1 MFAALTSIRTEVEG
15 LDTQRQKRGVVSLS
29 YVLRLISDDK
39 SLSIFQLIG
48 DINFSGEISRK
59 KLGLSRKQYNP
70 RIESMMTTGLIK
82 RHRGIYSLSPFGK
95 VIYCCIM
102 IAKNALNNYYSLK
115 IIEHTE
121 SSGFSDEELGKL
133 VNALIDNQQVKE
145 FLAKKC

>member
-1 MFAALTSIRTEVEG
+1 MLAAFTSIRTEVEG
-15 LDTQRQKRGVVSLS
+15 LDMQRQKGGDVSLS

-48 DINFSGEISRK
+48 DINFNGEISRR
-59 KLGLSRKQYNP
+59 KLGLSRKQYNS

-82 RHRGIYSLSPFGK
+82 RHRGLSLSPFGK

-102 IAKNALNNYYSLK
+102 IAKNALDNYYSLK
-115 IIEHTE
+115 VIEHTE
-121 SSGFSDEELGKL
+121 GSGFSDEELGKL